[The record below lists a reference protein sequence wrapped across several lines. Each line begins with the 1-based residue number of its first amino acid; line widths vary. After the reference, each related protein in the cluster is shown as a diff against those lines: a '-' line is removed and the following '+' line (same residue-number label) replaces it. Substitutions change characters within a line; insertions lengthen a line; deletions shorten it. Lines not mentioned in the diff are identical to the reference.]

1 VKYRRPEPADRYGCR
16 MAWGRTE
23 EEKAADRAAELEREA
38 EAAAQRDLQRQ
49 AAVAR
54 EEEARQAAAAA
65 AYAQTPVGRALTA
78 FSAGAQFF
86 QIELTVSQLG
96 GEASFFGS
104 STSSLT
110 HVGQA
115 SDALG
120 QIEQVGWRLEHAG
133 WTFIETGA
141 TSSDTLFGTG
151 QGTVTQGEVTGI
163 YLFRRVPAKSS

>member
-1 VKYRRPEPADRYGCR
+1 MATDDTTRPRDRYGCG

-23 EEKAADRAAELEREA
+23 EEKVADRAAAVAQQAAAAAFAEQERE
-38 EAAAQRDLQRQ
+38 
-49 AAVAR
+49 
-54 EEEARQAAAAA
+54 AAAAA
-65 AYAQTPVGRALTA
+65 AYARTPVGRALTA
-78 FSAGAQFF
+78 YSAGAQFF

-96 GEASFFGS
+96 GESSFFGS

-120 QIEQVGWRLEHAG
+120 QIEQVGWHLEHAG

-141 TSSDTLFGTG
+141 TSSNVIFGTG

-163 YLFRRVPAKSS
+163 YLFRRVAEGTVRS

>member
-1 VKYRRPEPADRYGCR
+1 

-23 EEKAADRAAELEREA
+23 EEKAAERAAALEREA
-38 EAAAQRDLQRQ
+38 AAAAQ
-49 AAVAR
+49 
-54 EEEARQAAAAA
+54 EEQERQAAAAA
-65 AYAQTPVGRALTA
+65 AYARTPVGRALTA

-104 STSSLT
+104 STSSVT

-141 TSSDTLFGTG
+141 TSSNALFGTG

-163 YLFRRVPAKSS
+163 YLFRRASS

>member
-1 VKYRRPEPADRYGCR
+1 

-23 EEKAADRAAELEREA
+23 EEKAAERAAALEREA
-38 EAAAQRDLQRQ
+38 AAAAQ
-49 AAVAR
+49 
-54 EEEARQAAAAA
+54 EEQERQAAAAA
-65 AYAQTPVGRALTA
+65 AYARTPVGRALTA

-104 STSSLT
+104 STSSVT

-141 TSSDTLFGTG
+141 TSSNALFGTG

-163 YLFRRVPAKSS
+163 YLFRRVPVTSS

>member
-1 VKYRRPEPADRYGCR
+1 

-23 EEKAADRAAELEREA
+23 EEKAAERAAALEREA
-38 EAAAQRDLQRQ
+38 AAAAQ
-49 AAVAR
+49 
-54 EEEARQAAAAA
+54 EEQERQAAAAA
-65 AYAQTPVGRALTA
+65 AYARTPVGRALTA

-104 STSSLT
+104 STSSVT

-141 TSSDTLFGTG
+141 TSSNALFGTG

-163 YLFRRVPAKSS
+163 YLFRRVPVTSG